1 MRIQWVWAATAAI
14 ALLCG
19 CTGQA
24 NPAPGGTSS
33 VVPAQASYHGQLK
46 VKDGCIYAE
55 KEGIRFGVVFEDGAK
70 LNSDETKV
78 DLPNGESVA
87 LGEPVTLTGGYL
99 PNGPEG
105 CHFDQFFHVNPAS

>member
-1 MRIQWVWAATAAI
+1 MRIQWVWTAMAVI
-14 ALLCG
+14 VLCG

-24 NPAPGGTSS
+24 PKPGETSS
-33 VVPAQASYHGQLK
+33 VVPAKATYHGQLE
-46 VKDGCIYAE
+46 VEDGCIYAE

-70 LNSDETKV
+70 INSEGTKV
-78 DLPNGESVA
+78 DLPNGTSVA